1 MVETRAIPRDVRRVS
16 RHSSAGTSGGMR
28 THLSLGA
35 WRDAWLAGRNRLF
48 ADARFQRWAADFP
61 LTRPVAR
68 ARAQGLFDLVA
79 GFVYSQTLS
88 ACARLR
94 LFQHLQGGPLTTGE
108 LASALDLPW
117 AATVRLLGAAQSLGL
132 VQAAGPERYA
142 LGAQGAALLGAAG
155 LMEMIEH
162 HARLYADLGDSVGL
176 LRRGAGELAAYWP
189 YATSAAPGAADE
201 REVAAYSAL
210 MAATQPAVACD
221 LLAAY
226 PVSRHRRLMD
236 VGGGEGGFLEAAG
249 ASAPNVALAL
259 FDLPAVAARA
269 RVRLG
274 RANLLARTTILEGD
288 FLSEPIP
295 PGADL
300 ITLVRILH
308 DHDDAGVATLLRA
321 LRAAMPADGA
331 LLIGE
336 PMSGGARPERVG
348 DVYFAFYLLAMGRGR
363 ARSPEELTVM
373 LKAAGFSRVRR
384 LRTRTPALLRA
395 LVARP

>member
-1 MVETRAIPRDVRRVS
+1 MLD
-16 RHSSAGTSGGMR
+16 
-28 THLSLGA
+28 LGA
-35 WRDAWLAGRNRLF
+35 WRDAWITGRNRLF
-48 ADARFQRWAADFP
+48 ADPRFQRWAADFP
-61 LTRPVAR
+61 LTRPVAH
-68 ARAQGLFDLVA
+68 ARTKALFDLVA

-88 ACARLR
+88 ACVRLR

-108 LASALDLPW
+108 LAAALDLPW
-117 AATVRLLGAAQSLGL
+117 PVTVRLLGAARGLGL
-132 VQAAGPERYA
+132 VQTAGPDRYA
-142 LGAQGAALLGAAG
+142 LGAQGAALLGNAG

-162 HARLYADLGDSVGL
+162 HAHLYADLGDSVAL
-176 LRRGAGELAAYWP
+176 LRRGAGELAGYWP
-189 YATSAAPGAADE
+189 YATSSAPGGAGE
-201 REVAAYSAL
+201 REVAGYSAL
-210 MAATQPAVACD
+210 MAATQPAMAAD

-226 PVSRHRRLMD
+226 PVGRHRRLMD

-249 ASAPNVALAL
+249 TSSPELELML
-259 FDLPAVAARA
+259 FDLPAVSARA
-269 RVRLG
+269 RMRLG
-274 RANLLARTTILEGD
+274 RAGLLARTTVLEGD

-321 LRAAMPADGA
+321 IRAALPAHGA

-363 ARSPEELTVM
+363 ARSPEELTG
-373 LKAAGFSRVRR
+373 LLRAAGFSRVRR